1 MPKDFIRTNIGINIE
16 AFKLDEQSLFE
27 HAVTISNL
35 RKSFRDK
42 AEAAAR
48 VIGMQ
53 LDYYPE

>member
-1 MPKDFIRTNIGINIE
+1 LPKDFIRTNIGINIE

-48 VIGMQ
+48 VMGVQ
-53 LDYYPE
+53 LDYSPE

>member
-1 MPKDFIRTNIGINIE
+1 LPKDFVRTNIGINIE

-27 HAVTISNL
+27 HAVTVSNL

-48 VIGMQ
+48 AMGMQ
-53 LDYYPE
+53 LNYSPE

>member
-1 MPKDFIRTNIGINIE
+1 LPKDFVRTNIGINIE

-48 VIGMQ
+48 VMGVQ
-53 LDYYPE
+53 LDYSPE